1 MHPPT
6 FLQCFDS
13 LASRVEH
20 LERDKPKGYDDLS
33 DSHEARALLGM
44 ARESYDRGNLEK
56 SWFEID
62 HVESVLFFW
71 RQTRDQWVR
80 LQPDIRDTMRHT
92 VA

>member
-6 FLQCFDS
+6 FLQCLDS

-20 LERDKPKGYDDLS
+20 LERDKPRGYDDLS
-33 DSHEARALLGM
+33 DSHEVRAFLGM

-56 SWFEID
+56 TWFEID

-71 RQTRDQWVR
+71 RQKHDRWVQ
-80 LQPDIRDTMRHT
+80 LQPDVRDTMRHT
-92 VA
+92 VV